1 MIKNLL
7 YYISDSYD
15 PYENLA
21 TEYVLTMHVPP
32 DTCILFLWQNEN
44 TVVVGRNQNCWKECY
59 VNQIE
64 ADGGKI
70 ARRFSGGGAVY
81 HDLGNL
87 NFTILLPR
95 EQFDLPKQMEV
106 IRAAAESVGVEA
118 VLSGRNDVL
127 ASGRKFSG
135 NAFYKGP
142 KAAYHHGTLLIH
154 ADMDRLGRYLSP
166 DRKKLRSKG
175 VDSVPSRV
183 VNLEEL
189 APGLTVEAMKQAM
202 TQAFAMQ
209 YGGPEP
215 LVLTEAELE
224 EIRLLAQRNQSWQW
238 NYGRKLPFDMTW
250 EERFPWGGIEIHLQV
265 EQGRVAA
272 AKVYTDAMD
281 PGWAPRL
288 EQRLT
293 GSRFTAEELWAA
305 AEGLPVAEDLRQL
318 IQRQQI

>member
-1 MIKNLL
+1 MTWLIQ
-7 YYISDSYD
+7 SPSHD
-15 PYENLA
+15 PWWNLA
-21 TEYVLTMHVPP
+21 LEEFLLKKAEHDV
-32 DTCILFLWQNEN
+32 ILYLWQNAH
-44 TVVVGRNQNCWKECY
+44 TVVIGKNQNPWKECRTTLLE
-59 VNQIE
+59 QE
-64 ADGGKI
+64 GGRL
-70 ARRFSGGGAVY
+70 ARRLSGGGAVY

-106 IRAAAESVGVEA
+106 IRVAAELAGVEA
-118 VLSGRNDVL
+118 TVSGRNDVL
-127 ASGRKFSG
+127 AGGRKFSG
-135 NAFYKGP
+135 NAFYKGQ

-154 ADMDRLGRYLSP
+154 ADMERLGRYLSP

-183 VNLEEL
+183 VNLGSRV
-189 APGLTVEAMKQAM
+189 PGLTVEAMKQAM

-209 YGGPEP
+209 YGATEP

-224 EIRLLAQRNQSWQW
+224 EVRLLAQRNGSWQW
-238 NYGRKLPFDMTW
+238 NYGQKLPFDTTW

-293 GSRFTAEELWAA
+293 GSRFTAGELCAA
-305 AEGLPVAEDLRQL
+305 AQGLPVAEDLRQL

>member
-1 MIKNLL
+1 MTRLIQ
-7 YYISDSYD
+7 SPSHD
-15 PYENLA
+15 PWWNLA
-21 TEYVLTMHVPP
+21 LEEFLLKKAENDV
-32 DTCILFLWQNEN
+32 ILYLWQNAH
-44 TVVVGRNQNCWKECY
+44 TVVIGKNQNPWKECRTTLLE
-59 VNQIE
+59 QE
-64 ADGGKI
+64 GGRL
-70 ARRFSGGGAVY
+70 ARRLSGGGAVY

-106 IRAAAESVGVEA
+106 IRVAAELAGVEA
-118 VLSGRNDVL
+118 TVSGRNDVL
-127 ASGRKFSG
+127 AGGRKFSG
-135 NAFYKGP
+135 NAFYKGQ

-154 ADMDRLGRYLSP
+154 ADMERLGRYLSP

-209 YGGPEP
+209 YGATEP

-224 EIRLLAQRNQSWQW
+224 EVRLLAQRNGSWQW
-238 NYGRKLPFDMTW
+238 NYGRKLPFDTTW

-288 EQRLT
+288 EQSLT
-293 GSRFTAEELWAA
+293 GSRFTAGELCAA
-305 AEGLPVAEDLRQL
+305 AQGLPVAEDLRQL